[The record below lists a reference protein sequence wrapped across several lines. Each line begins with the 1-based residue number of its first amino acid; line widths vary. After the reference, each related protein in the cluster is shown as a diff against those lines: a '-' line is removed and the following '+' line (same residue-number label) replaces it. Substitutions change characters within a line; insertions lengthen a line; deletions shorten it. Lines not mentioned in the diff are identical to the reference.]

1 MTALL
6 ANDHV
11 QLAIPEGGEDSAR
24 AFFVD
29 LIGMREV
36 AKPDTLS
43 PQGCWFAAG
52 EVALHLGVDPDF
64 TPATKAHP
72 AIWMLC
78 AHGWNRPVSPAAT
91 TSQWQATAVS
101 SPPTHSET
109 GWNSCRRSSGW
120 RGPQP
125 GASACDSALRPVP
138 CPSRR

>member
-52 EVALHLGVDPDF
+52 EVALHLGVDPRWREIRDSDKYERILAFGAALPRLRARLEQAGVACRDDKPVAGYRRFF
-64 TPATKAHP
+64 TADPF
-72 AIWMLC
+72 
-78 AHGWNRPVSPAAT
+78 GNRLEFMQKV
-91 TSQWQATAVS
+91 
-101 SPPTHSET
+101 
-109 GWNSCRRSSGW
+109 
-120 RGPQP
+120 
-125 GASACDSALRPVP
+125 
-138 CPSRR
+138 

>member
-72 AIWMLC
+72 AFL
-78 AHGWNRPVSPAAT
+78 
-91 TSQWQATAVS
+91 TS
-101 SPPTHSET
+101 
-109 GWNSCRRSSGW
+109 
-120 RGPQP
+120 
-125 GASACDSALRPVP
+125 DLDALRARLESGSGHERVAHTVAVP
-138 CPSRR
+138 GLHPAVPS